1 MSQIS
6 ILTFHHRHYV
16 KKIIYCSRAIHL
28 VLKMRVEKILD
39 SVSDGSRDEKI
50 EKSKY
55 DKRQVGSGNSKEN
68 VMWKEGN

>member
-1 MSQIS
+1 
-6 ILTFHHRHYV
+6 
-16 KKIIYCSRAIHL
+16 
-28 VLKMRVEKILD
+28 MRVEKIFD